1 MQPLIGTVTEECN
14 CYEPHETTPPVSRGT
29 TIVCN
34 SPPRFIYPAKPP
46 ESPFVKIMC
55 LRPISYVPRYANE
68 NAIAKGGFLR
78 CGRYKAIENV
88 TDVTVHGWMLL
99 DRVKWL
105 WRKPATSVFSLWSHE
120 TVRIT
125 GKKSSTWPSPT
136 DSIHKPWKFS
146 SLADIF
152 ALEMSQ
158 RYALIEE
165 IYDK

>member
-1 MQPLIGTVTEECN
+1 M
-14 CYEPHETTPPVSRGT
+14 
-29 TIVCN
+29 
-34 SPPRFIYPAKPP
+34 YPAKPP
-46 ESPFVKIMC
+46 WEPDRKN
-55 LRPISYVPRYANE
+55 YVFKADFIRAANE

-105 WRKPATSVFSLWSHE
+105 WRKPATSAFSLWSHE
-120 TVRIT
+120 TVRVT

-136 DSIHKPWKFS
+136 DSTHKPWKFS
-146 SLADIF
+146 SLADMF

-158 RYALIEE
+158 RYTIIEE